1 MRKCFCDG
9 KETKKSWIH
18 QRHLYQRIKEV
29 PRCFLNFSL
38 QKFSDDI
45 EILQEFQL
53 EFRLEKQLVST
64 ISSTRNTIS
73 AYLRIIFFRK
83 NGTDTK
89 MSSIVENFTN
99 LKSKVYGIEAVGK
112 QKWET
117 LNENLISVQSNMD
130 QMNISGQFFY
140 FVT

>member
-1 MRKCFCDG
+1 M
-9 KETKKSWIH
+9 
-18 QRHLYQRIKEV
+18 
-29 PRCFLNFSL
+29 P
-38 QKFSDDI
+38 
-45 EILQEFQL
+45 ILKLF
-53 EFRLEKQLVST
+53 
-64 ISSTRNTIS
+64 
-73 AYLRIIFFRK
+73 FFRK

-89 MSSIVENFTN
+89 ISSIIEKFTN

-140 FVT
+140 FVTYFCKI